1 MATTESEI
9 ANLARLIQNPA
20 ETLETPQGALLAQV
34 SNTVVGLYK
43 RLYGKGPTKAR
54 SYFLDGAVVTVLR
67 GGLTRAELTLIE
79 SGRADTVRRQRQEF
93 QDAVRDEFMEAVSGV
108 LGRKIVAFT
117 SAMHHDP
124 DLSVEVFV
132 LEDGGR
138 PENNGS

>member
-1 MATTESEI
+1 MATTESQL
-9 ANLARLIQNPA
+9 ANLARLVQHPGDS
-20 ETLETPQGALLAQV
+20 TETPQGALLAQV

-79 SGRADTVRRQRQEF
+79 NGRADIVRRQRQEF
-93 QDAVRDEFMEAVSGV
+93 QEAVGDEFVQAVSAV
-108 LGRKIVAFT
+108 LGRKVVAFT
-117 SAMHHDP
+117 SAMHEGP

-132 LEDGGR
+132 LEDDGR
-138 PENNGS
+138 PENGS

>member
-1 MATTESEI
+1 MTTTTESQISTPGALVHPHSES
-9 ANLARLIQNPA
+9 
-20 ETLETPQGALLAQV
+20 LETPHGALLAQV

-67 GGLTRAELTLIE
+67 GGLTRAEATLIE
-79 SGRADTVRRQRQEF
+79 SGRADLVKRQRQEF
-93 QDAVRDEFMEAVSGV
+93 QEAVRDEFMAAVTAV
-108 LGRKIVAFT
+108 LGRQVVAFT

-132 LEDGGR
+132 LEEDGA
-138 PENNGS
+138 PEHSS

>member
-1 MATTESEI
+1 MSQLTE
-9 ANLARLIQNPA
+9 LAHPVSDPGDNSN
-20 ETLETPQGALLAQV
+20 GAVLAQV

-67 GGLTRAELTLIE
+67 GGLTRAEATLIAN
-79 SGRADTVRRQRQEF
+79 GRADVVARQRRDFQE
-93 QDAVRDEFMEAVSGV
+93 AVRDEFMSAVGEV
-108 LGRKIVAFT
+108 LGRRVVAFT

-132 LEDGGR
+132 LEDDGQLA
-138 PENNGS
+138 

>member
-1 MATTESEI
+1 MATTESQI
-9 ANLARLIQNPA
+9 SNLARLVQHPA
-20 ETLETPQGALLAQV
+20 ESIETPQGVLLAQV

-79 SGRADTVRRQRQEF
+79 SGRADIVKRQRQEF
-93 QDAVRDEFMEAVSGV
+93 QEAVRDEFIDAVSGV
-108 LGRKIVAFT
+108 LGRQVVAFT

-132 LEDGGR
+132 LEHDGR
-138 PENNGS
+138 PDNGS

>member
-1 MATTESEI
+1 MSELVELVQPAADSVES
-9 ANLARLIQNPA
+9 
-20 ETLETPQGALLAQV
+20 PQGAVLAQV

-67 GGLTRAELTLIE
+67 GGLTRAEATLVE
-79 SGRADTVRRQRQEF
+79 SGRTDLVKRQRQEF
-93 QDAVRDEFMEAVSGV
+93 QEAVKDEFVAAVSTV
-108 LGRKIVAFT
+108 LGRQVVAFT

-132 LEDGGR
+132 LEENGR
-138 PENNGS
+138 PDSSS